1 LTNPFVTKSHTS
13 GLDYNYQV
21 LFDDADKYTT
31 FYIDA
36 DFNHGVNIGFSNQK
50 THNEN
55 QIEIVIG
62 GWTGTRSVIRG
73 EGNQKPLYGNVKK
86 EHTKAEFDEFK
97 HNLQVTVADGII
109 QVFNGGAEPFMEWE
123 SETIVKTE
131 LTNMLVSGGHHGSGT
146 WTVKAQ
152 KVQPPPPPPRIMYEI
167 YIDGEWQYSIENEQP
182 KVWRNVNAK
191 IANAVGNAS
200 QGVYRDFTLT
210 TMNLQEAVESGM
222 TRLQD
227 HFAQI
232 LSNSGLSQK
241 AKNKNVKK
249 FNKETNKLIAFY
261 ESLRD
266 DDQHPCTFPSTWE
279 SKHEA
284 DIDHGDPCMA
294 TLLVTLAVEE
304 WGKVFVHQCRRE
316 KNGGNPLTLL
326 NRVLKKVE
334 KQRIAVDNKLF
345 SDACEAP

>member
-1 LTNPFVTKSHTS
+1 MRALISLLTPLVISPDNGEISNSNVVASDVTLYHAWELSVDLK
-13 GLDYNYQV
+13 LDNNRFADDSNV
-21 LFDDADKYTT
+21 LAL
-31 FYIDA
+31 
-36 DFNHGVNIGFSNQK
+36 GVNHK
-50 THNEN
+50 YADNEEW
-55 QIEIVIG
+55 Q
-62 GWTGTRSVIRG
+62 SV
-73 EGNQKPLYGNVKK
+73 K
-86 EHTKAEFDEFK
+86 FDGDR
-97 HNLQVTVADGII
+97 VPA
-109 QVFNGGAEPFMEWE
+109 VFMNGGANTISVCNSINGEWNHCWE
-123 SETIVKTE
+123 SDDLPPGWFNLNVKQRPQINVG
-131 LTNMLVSGGHHGSGT
+131 LFY
-146 WTVKAQ
+146 
-152 KVQPPPPPPRIMYEI
+152 PRIMYEI
-167 YIDGEWQYSIENEQP
+167 YIDGKWQYSIENEQP